1 MTNQERDLFV
11 KACKLLSVASF
22 YSDKNRQES
31 KVVAEQIQNALI
43 IHASNILA
51 EHNNAEAN

>member
-11 KACKLLSVASF
+11 KACKLLTVASF

-31 KVVAEQIQNALI
+31 KVVAEQIQDALI
-43 IHASNILA
+43 IHASNLLA
-51 EHNNAEAN
+51 KHNEAV

>member
-11 KACKLLSVASF
+11 KACTLLTVASF

-31 KVVAEQIQNALI
+31 KVVAEQIQDALI
-43 IHASNILA
+43 IHASHKLNYKL
-51 EHNNAEAN
+51 EDV

>member
-1 MTNQERDLFV
+1 MTNEERDLLV
-11 KACKLLSVASF
+11 KACKLLTVASF

-43 IHASNILA
+43 VHASNILA

>member
-1 MTNQERDLFV
+1 MTNQERDLFI
-11 KACKLLSVASF
+11 KACTLLTVASF

-31 KVVAEQIQNALI
+31 KVVAEQIQDALI

-51 EHNNAEAN
+51 KQTEDV

>member
-11 KACKLLSVASF
+11 KACTLLTVASF

-31 KVVAEQIQNALI
+31 KIVAEQIQDALI

-51 EHNNAEAN
+51 KQTEDV

>member
-11 KACKLLSVASF
+11 KACTLLTVASF

-31 KVVAEQIQNALI
+31 KVVAEQIQDVLI
-43 IHASNILA
+43 IHASNLLA
-51 EHNNAEAN
+51 KQTEDV